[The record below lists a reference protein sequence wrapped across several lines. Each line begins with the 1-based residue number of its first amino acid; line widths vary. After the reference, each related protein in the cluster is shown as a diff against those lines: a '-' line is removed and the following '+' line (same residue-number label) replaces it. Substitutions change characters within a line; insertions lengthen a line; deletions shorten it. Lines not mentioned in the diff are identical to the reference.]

1 LNGNKTNGTSLPLP
15 FTGMTDVLVVGNGA
29 REHALAWKLRQ
40 SSAVNRLLVAPG
52 NGGTAS
58 IAENV
63 PIPADDVDGL
73 FRLALDRSVDL
84 TVVGPEVPLSAGL
97 ADRFQQQG
105 LAVFGATRAAAQ
117 LEWSKSF
124 ARCLTREVNVPGPDF
139 KVFSDANDAEAFLSR
154 HQGPIVVKA
163 DGLAA
168 GKGALLCNDR
178 EEALA
183 AIHLCMT
190 ERAFA
195 AAGDTVVL
203 EEFLSGPE
211 VSVFAFCD
219 GEILSPMAAACDY
232 KRALDG
238 DEGPN
243 TGGMGCYTPPPTW
256 TQALQEQVLGTIM
269 QPTVRA
275 MAQRGTPYRGM
286 LYAGLMLS
294 EEGPKLLEFNCRL
307 GDPEAQVVLPLLEGD
322 LLPVLTACATGSIS
336 QCDVKW
342 SDDACVGVVLAS
354 GGYPGDYRRG
364 LPIHGLDDLDD
375 DVLVFHAGTVLAQ
388 SDGGADALLTDG
400 GRVLTV
406 VGRGPH
412 IPAARER
419 AYANIGRIEFK
430 DSYYRRDIAKLPT
443 MAC

>member
-1 LNGNKTNGTSLPLP
+1 MNGNKTNGTSPPLP

-63 PIPADDVDGL
+63 PIRADDVDGL
-73 FRLALDRSVDL
+73 FRLAQDRSVDL
-84 TVVGPEVPLSAGL
+84 TVVGPEVPLALGLVDKFQEYGL
-97 ADRFQQQG
+97 AI
-105 LAVFGATRAAAQ
+105 FGPTRAAAR
-117 LEWSKSF
+117 LESSKSF
-124 ARCLTREVNVPGPDF
+124 ARELTRDLGIASPEF
-139 KVFSDANDAEAFLSR
+139 HVFDDLGEAESFISR
-154 HQGPIVVKA
+154 HQGRIVVKA

-168 GKGALLCNDR
+168 GKGVLLCDDR
-178 EEALA
+178 EKALDA
-183 AIHLCMT
+183 VRQCMT
-190 ERAFA
+190 QRAFGL
-195 AAGDTVVL
+195 AGDTVVL

-211 VSVFAFCD
+211 VSLFAFCD
-219 GEILSPMAAACDY
+219 GERVSAMTVACDY
-232 KRALDG
+232 KRAFNG

-243 TGGMGCYTPPPTW
+243 TGGMGACSPPLPFIPLLSQQVR
-256 TQALQEQVLGTIM
+256 QAIM
-269 QPTVRA
+269 QPIVTR
-275 MAQRGTPYRGM
+275 MAEMDTPYRGV
-286 LYAGLMLS
+286 LYAGLIFT

-354 GGYPGDYRRG
+354 GGYPGDYHRG

-388 SDGGADALLTDG
+388 FDGADALLTDG

-419 AYANIGRIEFK
+419 AYANIGRIAFK
-430 DSYYRRDIAKLPT
+430 DSLLP
-443 MAC
+443 A